1 MNLDQMTQMLMNIAA
16 CTDNYCQY
24 LKKDTNDYAGILG
37 YVLRVYQDKIRNLSS
52 QGVALI
58 LIYLKDVKEEDYE
71 KHIDA
76 YKDKVDKIIKK
87 SKTVDEQLK
96 KMDKIKSTIK

>member
-24 LKKDTNDYAGILG
+24 LKKDTNEYAEILG

-71 KHIDA
+71 KHINA
-76 YKDKVDKIIKK
+76 YKDKVDNIIKK

-96 KMDKIKSTIK
+96 KQLNKMC